1 MKRIVKMICLVLLTV
16 ILTACG
22 QSGSISGDKL
32 LKKGNENMLQF
43 SQLKENET
51 IVTLKTSMGD
61 IKMRFFP
68 EKAPKA
74 VENFLTLAKQGY
86 YDNVIFH
93 RVIKDFMIQT
103 GDPTGT
109 GFGGESM
116 WGEPFQNE
124 VNLELF
130 HFYGAVSMANSGGTC
145 SNGSQFF
152 IVQNNYVAPDILK
165 QMEAGGWP
173 KEAVEQYKEVGGTYW
188 LDTKHTVFG
197 QVIEGMDVVDAIANV
212 KTSSKDKPST
222 DVKILSVE
230 ISE

>member
-1 MKRIVKMICLVLLTV
+1 MKRKIAIICLVFVTLLF
-16 ILTACG
+16 TACG
-22 QSGSISGDKL
+22 GKNTVTGDGL

-43 SQLKENET
+43 SPLKENET
-51 IVTLKTSMGD
+51 IVTIKTTMGD
-61 IKMRFFP
+61 IKMRVFP

-74 VENFLTLAKQGY
+74 VENFLTHAKEGY

-109 GFGGESM
+109 GYGGESI
-116 WGEPFQNE
+116 WGEDFQNE

-130 HFYGAVSMANSGGTC
+130 HFYGAVSMANTGSTC
-145 SNGSQFF
+145 SNSSQFF
-152 IVQNNYVAPDILK
+152 IVQNNYVSADILG
-165 QMEAGGWP
+165 QMEKGGWP
-173 KEAVEQYKEVGGTYW
+173 KEAVEQYAQVGGTYW

-212 KTSSKDKPST
+212 KTNGQDKPAV
-222 DVKILSVE
+222 DVVILKIEV
-230 ISE
+230 SE